1 MSESLSQKLD
11 EALRKESTPQVT
23 YQSRFSRSL
32 LIALIVFAAV
42 IVVAFG
48 LFGLNKYLESSI
60 EKLQSDTAAITA
72 EIDAL
77 KSNPQV
83 AGALIYER
91 DKARIDK
98 LIDDNNPVV
107 IMNLLSELESK
118 FGVQTKGFSYNDGRV
133 TTTITANGDGALEGD
148 ALNKVIAFIAG
159 FRDAVSSSTG
169 VLSASGATLTTPA
182 ATSILKLQPISSVSG
197 NAKDRSFAVEFLT
210 R

>member
-1 MSESLSQKLD
+1 MSASLSQKLD

-60 EKLQSDTAAITA
+60 EKLQSDTVTITA

-107 IMNLLSELESK
+107 IMNLL
-118 FGVQTKGFSYNDGRV
+118 
-133 TTTITANGDGALEGD
+133 
-148 ALNKVIAFIAG
+148 
-159 FRDAVSSSTG
+159 
-169 VLSASGATLTTPA
+169 
-182 ATSILKLQPISSVSG
+182 
-197 NAKDRSFAVEFLT
+197 
-210 R
+210 